1 MCRAFAGPRRE
12 KNGFLVDTS
21 AAIIRAAAPPL
32 SALRALCG
40 GKLFMKNLTSRKS
53 IRSHKILTGNHTFR
67 TKIQK
72 VMYLVNFRKCYSQT
86 PTSSLIF
93 KPITKLVTTFFHV
106 NIYYKA
112 YLLTYLSL
120 KEFKDH
126 FWFPSVRPSVRP
138 STRTIKDFGDKKK
151 ASVKWCFWYLSFH
164 YWRDLIKIK
173 RNQMDPSGSAFAH
186 SLRGIK

>member
-1 MCRAFAGPRRE
+1 M
-12 KNGFLVDTS
+12 
-21 AAIIRAAAPPL
+21 IRAAAPPL

-40 GKLFMKNLTSRKS
+40 GKLFMRNRTSRKS
-53 IRSHKILTGNHTFR
+53 IRSHKILTRNHTFR
-67 TKIQK
+67 TKNQK

-106 NIYYKA
+106 KIYCKV

-126 FWFPSVRPSVRP
+126 FLFPSIRPSVHPSVHPHNSRLRRSVCVGLSLDPEGRNMGSWSKFLPHFSDLKKIRNAIFERP
-138 STRTIKDFGDKKK
+138 
-151 ASVKWCFWYLSFH
+151 
-164 YWRDLIKIK
+164 
-173 RNQMDPSGSAFAH
+173 
-186 SLRGIK
+186 